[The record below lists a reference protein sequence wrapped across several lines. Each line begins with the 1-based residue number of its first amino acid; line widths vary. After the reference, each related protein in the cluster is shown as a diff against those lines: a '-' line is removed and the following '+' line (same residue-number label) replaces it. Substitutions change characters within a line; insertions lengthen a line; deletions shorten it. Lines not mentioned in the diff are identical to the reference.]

1 MSMVVASRYARALA
15 DTLGRAEG
23 YRLASKDLADFFDVW
38 QESEEL
44 RDVLLTPAVPGEQ
57 KRALLDAILE
67 RLGTSTTTANFLRIL
82 LANYRIA
89 LLEEVREAFEKVVDE
104 RLGIVGVEIAYAQKL
119 SANEQEQMRARFA
132 ELTGSRVEITFRQ
145 EAKLLG
151 GVRARIGSTVYD
163 GSVQGYLD
171 RLRAQLRAS

>member
-1 MSMVVASRYARALA
+1 
-15 DTLGRAEG
+15 
-23 YRLASKDLADFFDVW
+23 
-38 QESEEL
+38 
-44 RDVLLTPAVPGEQ
+44 
-57 KRALLDAILE
+57 
-67 RLGTSTTTANFLRIL
+67 
-82 LANYRIA
+82 
-89 LLEEVREAFEKVVDE
+89 LLEEVREAFKKVVDE